1 MKKNT
6 LAILI
11 VLFNAL
17 FLNGQIRT
25 QVNLSSGNLSVTS
38 YTDKEVNLSGNANL
52 HFTNSSNPLTN
63 TVINLKSENAW
74 VYFDNIRPQTVIDS
88 YLQYIS
94 VNGNSAINKTNTRV
108 SIYKQGTAVSAQA
121 STFQPLKVYT
131 GQNFTGDS
139 ASYSLFTFYNSLGT
153 MENKIRSF
161 KLKKGYM
168 ATVAINYDGTGYS
181 RVYIADNND
190 LEISNLPVLLDQKIS
205 FIRAVNW
212 EWVSKKGWA
221 GSSFNEYKLT
231 NSTWRY
237 DWSAGGS
244 TTSYVEYVPIR
255 QNGGWPGWSEISGKQ
270 YVSHVLGF
278 NEPDHTEQSNL
289 TVSQA
294 LAQWPEMMKTGLRIG
309 SPACTA
315 TSWLYAFMDSCKA
328 RNYRVDF
335 VAWHAYWGG
344 KSPQNWY
351 NDLKAIYT
359 RTGRPIW
366 ITEWNNGA
374 NWTTESWPTSDHSL
388 STANAAKQLADLK
401 GILNVLDTA
410 SFIERYSIY
419 NWVQDCRA
427 MVLADTL
434 TPAGKYYSTDN
445 PTFAYNSKYEVIPTF
460 SFKNPS
466 LASSF
471 TDTKITLMLS
481 DPNFDYYNGYI
492 FERKIDDGTFTSY
505 ASSDLTTLKTC
516 LDTLDTS
523 SWSKVRYRAKSKLSG
538 GVLSA
543 YTNEMG
549 WDLTNGS
556 DTIQCGNLTFNS
568 TAWNP
573 VIFKKGYSAIPVIIT
588 GAPSNTNSSVLVTP
602 RIKLVHYK
610 TRFNLQLAPW
620 SYQSNPSFTKDEN
633 ISYAVF
639 ESGKSFNFGGL
650 KAQTGRFAV
659 GTSWTKITFAT
670 PFDTIPVVFTNQLLS
685 STTFPTNLRVRNV
698 TKTDFEVK
706 IMKESSVKTAVSAE
720 SISYLAIT
728 PGVGSFNNKRVIVGR
743 TADKAVGASYSTI
756 YFNDSIAN
764 PIFIPQ
770 MQTCNDDSTATLRMV
785 SLSPKFANV
794 IKQKEKSASSIITTS
809 FAEQVGWMVISPTD
823 LPGTGTYNP
832 KSYEKIT
839 IYPNFV
845 KDIIH
850 IKSGVSDQFNIEIY
864 DIYGRI
870 LRKDKL
876 NDNILN
882 VENLKSGYYIIKIN
896 NQSLKFIKQ

>member
-6 LAILI
+6 LVTII

-17 FLNGQIRT
+17 LLNSQIRT
-25 QVNLSSGNLSVTS
+25 QVNLSSGSLSVTS

-52 HFTNSSNPLTN
+52 HFTNSTTPLTN
-63 TVINLKSENAW
+63 TVINLNSENTW

-88 YLQYIS
+88 YLQYIK
-94 VNGNSAINKTNTRV
+94 VNGNSAINKTNARV
-108 SIYKQGTAVSAQA
+108 AIYKQGTAVSAQS
-121 STFQPLKVYT
+121 STFQPIKVYT

-139 ASYSLFTFYNSLGT
+139 ASYSLFSFNNSLGV
-153 MENKIRSF
+153 MDNKIRSF

-168 ATVAINYDGTGYS
+168 ATVAITYDGTGYS
-181 RVYIADNND
+181 RVFIADNND
-190 LEISNLPVLLDQKIS
+190 MEISTLPALLDQKIS
-205 FIRAVNW
+205 FIRVTNW

-221 GSSFNEYKLT
+221 GSSFNQYNLT

-255 QNGGWPGWSEISGKQ
+255 QNGGWPGWAEINGKQ

-289 TVSQA
+289 TVPQA
-294 LAQWPEMMKTGLRIG
+294 LAQWPDMMRTGLRIG

-359 RTGRPIW
+359 RTGRPLW

-374 NWTTESWPTSDHSL
+374 NWTTENWPTADRSL
-388 STANAAKQLADLK
+388 STANAAKQLADMK
-401 GILNVLDTA
+401 AILNVLDTA
-410 SFIERYSIY
+410 SFIERYSVY

-427 MVLADTL
+427 MVLGDTL

-445 PTFAYNSKYEVIPTF
+445 PTFGFNKKYEVIPTF
-460 SFKNPS
+460 SFGNPS

-471 TDTKITLMLS
+471 TDTKVTLLLT
-481 DPNFDYYNGYI
+481 DPNFDYFSGYVVEKKVDNGTY
-492 FERKIDDGTFTSY
+492 SQY
-505 ASSDLTTLKTC
+505 ANSDLSSLKTC

-523 SWSKVRYRAKSKLSG
+523 NASKVRYRAKSKLAG
-538 GVLSA
+538 GVLSS
-543 YTNEMG
+543 YTNEIG
-549 WDLTNGS
+549 WDLTGGT
-556 DTIQCGNLTFNS
+556 DTIQCGILSFNN

-573 VIFKKGYSAIPVIIT
+573 VIFKKSYSAIPVIIT
-588 GAPSNTNSSVLVTP
+588 GAPSNINNTALVTP
-602 RIKLVHYK
+602 RIKLINFK

-633 ISYAVF
+633 IHYAVF
-639 ESGKSFNFGGL
+639 ESGKSYNFGGL

-659 GTSWTKITFAT
+659 SSNWTKITFAT

-685 STTFPTNLRVRNV
+685 STSFPTNLRVRNV
-698 TKTDFEVK
+698 TKTDFEIK
-706 IMKESSVKTAVSAE
+706 IMKESSVKTTVSAE
-720 SISYLAIT
+720 SISYLAIV

-743 TADKAVGASYSTI
+743 TPDKTVGASYSTI
-756 YFNDSIAN
+756 YFNDSVAN

-770 MQTCNDDSTATLRMV
+770 MQTCNDDSTASLRMV
-785 SLSPKFANV
+785 LLSPKFANV
-794 IKQKEKSASSIITTS
+794 IKQKEKSTSSIITTS
-809 FAEQVGWMVISPTD
+809 FAEQVGWMVISSED
-823 LPGTGTYNP
+823 IPGTGIYNTT
-832 KSYEKIT
+832 SYEKVEIFPT
-839 IYPNFV
+839 FV
-845 KDIIH
+845 KDVIH
-850 IKSGVSDQFNIEIY
+850 IKSGISEPYNIEIY
-864 DIYGRI
+864 DIYGRM
-870 LRKDKL
+870 LRNERL
-876 NDNILN
+876 QDNSID
-882 VENLKSGYYIIKIN
+882 VGNLKSGYYILKIN